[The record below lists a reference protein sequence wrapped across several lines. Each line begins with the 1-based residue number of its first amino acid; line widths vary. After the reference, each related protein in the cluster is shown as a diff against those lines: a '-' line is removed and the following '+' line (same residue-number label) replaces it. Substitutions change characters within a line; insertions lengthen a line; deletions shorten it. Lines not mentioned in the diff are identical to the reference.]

1 MPQPPDEQASTPAA
15 VSAFDGFAHVAK
27 SIGQLVAPTTLL
39 TAVLFYF
46 GWAHVYWYFNYFGV
60 DSTTLNPSIREYLM
74 RTVDAL
80 FVPLTLV
87 GLIGMA
93 VLWGYIALPES
104 VRARRP
110 GRWATSVIAVIAG
123 AVLLNGVSRIYVV
136 TPLNKGLCVAPVS
149 IIAGVLIFW
158 LLVVLRRQ
166 RLRESL
172 PATAP
177 PPSQA
182 AAVAEW
188 VILFLMVGI
197 NLFWIATDYSVAVGQ
212 TRAREWAAQLPTSSQ
227 VVIYSEKELHLSG
240 PDVRMAS
247 CGTDPATGSA
257 YRFRYDGLAPL
268 SRIGDHYI
276 LVPRTWTPGHG
287 AAIVLPAQSPGAI
300 RFEFRL
306 AGDTVPATC

>member
-1 MPQPPDEQASTPAA
+1 MSQPPGEQASPPATG
-15 VSAFDGFAHVAK
+15 SAFDGFTHVAK

-74 RTVDAL
+74 RTVDTL

-87 GLIGMA
+87 GLIGMTL
-93 VLWGYIALPES
+93 LWGYIALPDS
-104 VRARRP
+104 VRARQP
-110 GRWATSVIAVIAG
+110 PRWATAVIAVIAG
-123 AVLLNGVSRIYVV
+123 AVLVNGLSRIYVV

-149 IIAGVLIFW
+149 IIAGVLVLW

-166 RLRESL
+166 RLRERL
-172 PATAP
+172 PATATL
-177 PPSQA
+177 PSA
-182 AAVAEW
+182 AAGVAEW
-188 VILFLMVGI
+188 VILFTMVGI

-212 TRAREWAAQLPTSSQ
+212 TRAREWAAQLSTSSH
-227 VVIYSEKELHLSG
+227 VIIYSEKQLHLSRS
-240 PDVRMAS
+240 DVRTTV
-247 CGTDPATGSA
+247 CGTDSDAGSA
-257 YRFRYDGLAPL
+257 YRFRYDGLVPL
-268 SRIGDHYI
+268 SRIGDHYV

-306 AGDTVPATC
+306 AGDSAPDTC

>member
-1 MPQPPDEQASTPAA
+1 MSQPPDEQAPTPATG
-15 VSAFDGFAHVAK
+15 SAFDGFTHVAK

-46 GWAHVYWYFNYFGV
+46 GWAHVYWYFDYFGV

-74 RTVDAL
+74 RTIDTL
-80 FVPLTLV
+80 FVPFTLV
-87 GLIGMA
+87 GVIGMA
-93 VLWGYIALPES
+93 VLWGYLALPDSLRARQPGRRATTVIAL
-104 VRARRP
+104 VGA
-110 GRWATSVIAVIAG
+110 
-123 AVLLNGVSRIYVV
+123 AVLVNGLSRIYVV

-149 IIAGVLIFW
+149 IIAGVLVFW
-158 LLVVLRRQ
+158 LLAVLRRK
-166 RLRESL
+166 RLRERL
-172 PATAP
+172 PAAAP

-188 VILFLMVGI
+188 VILFIMVGI

-212 TRAREWAAQLPTSSQ
+212 TRAREWAAQLPTGSH
-227 VVIYSEKELHLSG
+227 VIIYSEKELHLSG
-240 PDVRMAS
+240 SDVRTTS
-247 CGTDPATGSA
+247 CGADPGTGSA
-257 YRFRYDGLAPL
+257 YRFRYDGLVPL
-268 SRIGDHYI
+268 NRIGDHYV
-276 LVPRTWTPGHG
+276 LVPRTWRPGHG

>member
-1 MPQPPDEQASTPAA
+1 MSQPPDEQTSTLPTG
-15 VSAFDGFAHVAK
+15 SAFDGFTHVAR

-46 GWAHVYWYFNYFGV
+46 GWAHVYWFFNYFGV

-74 RTVDAL
+74 RTVDTL
-80 FVPLTLV
+80 FVPLIFV
-87 GLIGMA
+87 GLIGMS
-93 VLWGYIALPES
+93 VLWGYIALPDS
-104 VRARRP
+104 IRARQP
-110 GRWATSVIAVIAG
+110 SRWATTVIAMIAAAVI
-123 AVLLNGVSRIYVV
+123 VNGVSRIYVV

-149 IIAGVLIFW
+149 IIASVLVLW
-158 LLVVLRRQ
+158 LLVVLRRK
-166 RLRESL
+166 RLRERR

-182 AAVAEW
+182 ATVAEW
-188 VILFLMVGI
+188 AILFTMVGI

-212 TRAREWAAQLPTSSQ
+212 TRAREWAAQLPTSSH
-227 VVIYSEKELHLSG
+227 VIIYSEKDLHLSRS
-240 PDVRMAS
+240 DVRTTT
-247 CGTDPATGSA
+247 CGTDGSTGSA
-257 YRFRYDGLAPL
+257 YRFRYDGLVPL

-276 LVPRTWTPGHG
+276 LVPRTWTRGHG

-306 AGDTVPATC
+306 AGDSAPATC